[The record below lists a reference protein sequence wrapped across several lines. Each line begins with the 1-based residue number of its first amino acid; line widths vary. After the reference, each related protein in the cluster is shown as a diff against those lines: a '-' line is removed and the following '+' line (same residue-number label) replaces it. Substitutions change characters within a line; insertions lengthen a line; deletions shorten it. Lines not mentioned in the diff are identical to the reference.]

1 MDDLLLDAGELQMGI
16 EEHIG
21 VEVVLTQEGQMIQI
35 RIFVELAEDVILFVD
50 FSKVKR
56 VVDQSKHLL
65 DEGFE
70 AFVDLVAQLA
80 KLIEEG
86 LDSRTVEEDSVTF
99 EGLLE
104 FVEELLSADF
114 LVTEIMLLEANLAKW
129 ITAIEYI

>member
-1 MDDLLLDAGELQMGI
+1 M
-16 EEHIG
+16 
-21 VEVVLTQEGQMIQI
+21 
-35 RIFVELAEDVILFVD
+35 
-50 FSKVKR
+50 
-56 VVDQSKHLL
+56 